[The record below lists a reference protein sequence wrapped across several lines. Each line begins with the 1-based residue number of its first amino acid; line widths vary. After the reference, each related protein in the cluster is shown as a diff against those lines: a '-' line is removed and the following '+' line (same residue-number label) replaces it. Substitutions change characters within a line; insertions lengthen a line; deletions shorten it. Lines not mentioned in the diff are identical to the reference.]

1 MRFAFFVYCSIKLI
15 NMNTVKE
22 FLNLLVL
29 EIGNYDLHL
38 KQVLLALL
46 VVLTSIFLFALAKR
60 YIKKGKLIS
69 RLSIKNT
76 KTVIR
81 FARLLILLLAI
92 DLLINILG
100 FDARS
105 ILQYELIKTDKVT
118 FSLFNFIVL
127 IVIFFVTKLVLYLLE
142 LLFEDNVKNRK
153 IEQGKSQSIFQIVKY
168 LVWVIAIALFLDSV
182 GFSITILIAS
192 LSALLVGL
200 GLGIQNFFNDI
211 VSGIVI
217 LFDRSVKIGDIVE
230 IQGELVG
237 KVEEI
242 HLRTSKVLTR
252 DDVVVIVPNSSF
264 TSENVINWSHN
275 SFKTRFGVHVG
286 VAYGSDV
293 ELVKDLLIDAAK
305 EHNDIESIPE
315 PIVYFR
321 NFGDSSLD
329 FEILFYTEES
339 FRVERI
345 KSDLRF
351 AINKKF
357 KEHNVTIPFPQ
368 RDVHLYNNLSSI

>member
-1 MRFAFFVYCSIKLI
+1 MS
-15 NMNTVKE
+15 TVKE

-29 EIGNYDLHL
+29 EIDNYNLHL

-46 VVLTSIFLFALAKR
+46 IIIVAVFLFAWIKR
-60 YIKKGKLIS
+60 YLKKGKLLS

-76 KTVIR
+76 KTLVR
-81 FARLLILLLAI
+81 FIRLLIIILTV

-105 ILQYELIKTDKVT
+105 ILQFELIPSEKVSIT
-118 FSLFNFIVL
+118 LFNL
-127 IVIFFVTKLVLYLLE
+127 IILLVIFFITKLVLYLLE
-142 LLFEDNVKNRK
+142 LMFEDNAKKKNL
-153 IEQGKSQSIFQIVKY
+153 EMGKSQSLFQIVKY
-168 LVWVIAIALFLDSV
+168 IVWVIAITFFIDSL

-192 LSALLVGL
+192 MSALLVGL

-217 LFDRSVKIGDIVE
+217 LFDHSIKVGDIVE
-230 IQGELVG
+230 IQEGVVG

-242 HLRTSKVLTR
+242 QLRTSKVISR
-252 DDVVVIVPNSSF
+252 DDVVIIVPNSKF
-264 TSENVINWSHN
+264 TGDYVINWSHN
-275 SFKTRFGVHVG
+275 SFKTRFGVNVG

-293 ELVKDLLIDAAK
+293 EKVKMILIEAAK
-305 EHNDIESIPE
+305 EQADIDNSTE

-329 FEILFYTEES
+329 FELLFMTDES

-351 AINKKF
+351 AINRKF
-357 KEHNVTIPFPQ
+357 IENGVTIPFPQ
-368 RDVHLYNNLSSI
+368 RDVHFYKKKE